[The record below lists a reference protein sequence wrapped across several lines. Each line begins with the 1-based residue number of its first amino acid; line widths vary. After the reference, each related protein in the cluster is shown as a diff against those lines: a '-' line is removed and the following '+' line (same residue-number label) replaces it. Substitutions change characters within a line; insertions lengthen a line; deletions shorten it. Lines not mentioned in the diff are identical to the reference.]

1 MTDLTRP
8 AAHDLVLVSAVQ
20 PALLDLVA
28 LSLHG
33 TGAVTVSA
41 AVLGETEL
49 DAAADGEPGPQVGA
63 GSGSD
68 ADDEPGRGVL
78 VRLSALDDE
87 DPSGTAVLDVRVA
100 TRCWTCAVREALLS
114 LALER
119 AALEPDGVTV
129 VLLPPGIELVHL
141 VPGLADA
148 VRREPSLR
156 LAGVAHAV
164 DVDAAAEDL
173 LTHTPL
179 TEALE
184 AAGAVTFPGDSR
196 CTGEVHMVGLG
207 YADVVLALGDDP
219 VGADLVE
226 HLRPHDTLLVPG
238 LDGDLLDALLSVEHD
253 ADAALARVHPATT
266 RAWGGPVE
274 HGVRTLDLSAELP
287 FHPGRLR
294 ELVADLAGR
303 GLCSRGCFWLP
314 SRPGRVCSWEVAGG
328 VVSVGDAGT
337 WEDLDPWV
345 LSAGLDDDGPSGDL
359 SSSPRCHLVVT
370 GVADDAECERVRD
383 AFARIILRPEELEE
397 ALAWVGAPDGLE
409 DWFGEA

>member
-1 MTDLTRP
+1 MTNLTRP

-49 DAAADGEPGPQVGA
+49 DADRPQDAAAEEPDDGPT
-63 GSGSD
+63 
-68 ADDEPGRGVL
+68 RGVL
-78 VRLSALDDE
+78 VRFSVPDDE
-87 DPSGTAVLDVRVA
+87 EPSGAAVLDVRVA

-148 VRREPSLR
+148 VAHEPSLR

-184 AAGAVTFPGDSR
+184 DAGAVTFPGDTR

-238 LDGDLLDALLSVEHD
+238 LDGDLPGALRSVDHD

-274 HGVRTLDLSAELP
+274 HGVRTLDLNAELP

-303 GLCSRGCFWLP
+303 GLCARGCFWLP

-337 WEDLDPWV
+337 WEDLDPWT
-345 LSAGLDDDGPSGDL
+345 LRAGLDDGGPSDAL
-359 SSSPRCHLVVT
+359 PSTPRCHLVVT

-409 DWFGEA
+409 DWFGEG